1 MRELAIMMKRIVNK
15 RTTGNENLISSEVS
29 GGVK

>member
-29 GGVK
+29 GCVK